1 MTRTTDP
8 PVSEAQRRWAFANR
22 NKSSAAKEFAE
33 SDPGGK
39 LPEKVKDMTE
49 IKPASGP
56 MSTKGP
62 SDRKVEGLPEA
73 ATPLSTVKDNSV
85 GKGMSLQQIKDC
97 YGSNSMDKRR

>member
-1 MTRTTDP
+1 MPLTSKGAEIKSNMEKEYGKSKGES
-8 PVSEAQRRWAFANR
+8 VFYASAN
-22 NKSSAAKEFAE
+22 KGTIKGVH
-33 SDPGGK
+33 D
-39 LPEKVKDMTE
+39 VTE